1 MAFEVERVDDGG
13 IRYRET
19 GTKWRTLDKQEH
31 DDMVQALSKI
41 RHYPKLTKLKLDKRL
56 VTRQELDGDDSDS
69 LLGSGE
75 SPEE

>member
-19 GTKWRTLDKQEH
+19 GTKWRTLDKQGH
-31 DDMVQALSKI
+31 DDMFQALFTL
-41 RHYPKLTKLKLDKRL
+41 RRYPKVKALKVDKGFVTL
-56 VTRQELDGDDSDS
+56 VSLQEQDLQS